1 MIFGNLFGKKPQSG
15 AVSPAPVAASPRPK
29 GAFGRFFGEYND
41 GSTFFDR
48 AAAAAAIAE
57 GDYGAGATIR
67 RDASER
73 ARLRKAEQDKKRREA
88 LYASPF
94 ADIYAN
100 QSGMAPQQ
108 QDEAMPQAGMT
119 PNPFAL
125 SLDPIEPQFDAQGR
139 QIEQVTVM
147 GQRPMQAPQAQPA
160 PFRPSSSQL
169 AQAYRQKARLAAQ
182 EGDVDTFQTSMTM
195 ADTIEQNERKNNGSL
210 IASQFAQIVDDV
222 PSMAQMRNLN
232 DPSGDVLANDE
243 RRSNDINDTIGE
255 LTRMGVQLSPTQIE
269 GLRDPATR
277 TRVRNQL
284 IAAGDPDKATQS
296 ALEVWKSRNE
306 ARPVQFENA
315 GDRIIGLDP
324 RTGRKVSE
332 FGRSASPGERIQ
344 QQIARENNVSRQR
357 IARIQ
362 ASTTMSEGQKNRAI
376 KQEQL
381 NLERRKVE
389 LGMPQGTPLEP
400 ASDQQSSGII
410 WDDE

>member
-1 MIFGNLFGKKPQSG
+1 MIFGNLFGKKPQTG
-15 AVSPAPVAASPRPK
+15 AASPAPVAASPRPK
-29 GAFGRFFGEYND
+29 GAFGRFFGEYSD

-73 ARLRKAEQDKKRREA
+73 ARLRRAEQDKKRREA

-94 ADIYAN
+94 ANLYAN

-108 QDEAMPQAGMT
+108 QDEAMPRAGMM
-119 PNPFAL
+119 PNPSAM
-125 SLDPIEPQFDAQGR
+125 SLDQIEPQFDEQGR
-139 QIEQVTVM
+139 QIEQVTVT
-147 GQRPMQAPQAQPA
+147 GQRPMRAPQAQPA
-160 PFRPSSSQL
+160 PFRLSPSQL
-169 AQAYRQKARLAAQ
+169 AQAHREKARLAAM
-182 EGDVDTFQTSMTM
+182 EGDIDTFQASMTM
-195 ADTIEQNERKNNGSL
+195 ADTIEQAERKNSGSL
-210 IASQFAQIVDDV
+210 IASQFAPIVGDL

-277 TRVRNQL
+277 SRVMNQL

-306 ARPVQFENA
+306 FRPYQFENGGGA
-315 GDRIIGLDP
+315 ILGMNP
-324 RTGRKVSE
+324 KTGRAETVTQKTVDRDTIYREGQQNRRNAADNATSRANSI
-332 FGRSASPGERIQ
+332 RSANRPILDDSLFGDTSNQ
-344 QQIARENNVSRQR
+344 G
-357 IARIQ
+357 Q
-362 ASTTMSEGQKNRAI
+362 AGQVGPWTAYQTPKGQKR
-376 KQEQL
+376 
-381 NLERRKVE
+381 
-389 LGMPQGTPLEP
+389 
-400 ASDQQSSGII
+400 
-410 WDDE
+410 

>member
-1 MIFGNLFGKKPQSG
+1 MIFGNLFGKKPQTG
-15 AVSPAPVAASPRPK
+15 AASPAPVASSPRPK
-29 GAFGRFFGEYND
+29 GAFGRFFGEYSD

-94 ADIYAN
+94 ANLYAN
-100 QSGMAPQQ
+100 QPGMAPQEQ
-108 QDEAMPQAGMT
+108 GEAMPRAGMT
-119 PNPFAL
+119 PNPSAL
-125 SLDPIEPQFDAQGR
+125 SLDPIEPQFDEQGR
-139 QIEQVTVM
+139 QIERVTVT

-160 PFRPSSSQL
+160 PFRPSPSQL

-182 EGDVDTFQTSMTM
+182 EGDVDTFQASMTM
-195 ADTIEQNERKNNGSL
+195 ADTIEQNERKNSGSL
-210 IASQFAQIVDDV
+210 IASQFAPIVGDL
-222 PSMAQMRNLN
+222 PSMAQMKDLN
-232 DPSGDVLANDE
+232 DPRGDVLANDE

-277 TRVRNQL
+277 TRVMNQL

-306 ARPVQFENA
+306 ARPFQFENA
-315 GDRIIGLDP
+315 GDRIVGLDP
-324 RTGRKVSE
+324 VTGRVVSE
-332 FGRSASPGERIQ
+332 IDKNVAPDVIVRDQTTRRGQNISAATARRGQTMTDRRAERTERTKLPSGFI
-344 QQIARENNVSRQR
+344 
-357 IARIQ
+357 
-362 ASTTMSEGQKNRAI
+362 
-376 KQEQL
+376 L
-381 NLERRKVE
+381 N
-389 LGMPQGTPLEP
+389 GN
-400 ASDQQSSGII
+400 
-410 WDDE
+410 